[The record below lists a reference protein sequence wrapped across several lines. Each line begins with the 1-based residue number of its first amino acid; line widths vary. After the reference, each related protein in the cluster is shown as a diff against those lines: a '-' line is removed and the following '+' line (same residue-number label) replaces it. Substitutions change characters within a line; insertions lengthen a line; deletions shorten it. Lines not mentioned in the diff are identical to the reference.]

1 MDYRCMM
8 GMRIREKREE
18 LNLTQTELGAALGL
32 NKSTIQRYETGK
44 ITKIKLPVINAIAEY
59 LNVDPAW
66 LKGITNDPVNYDDP
80 DLIAEIPQAI
90 IEHFDGNIKKAYAA
104 WKAADTDNETSTKAA
119 DVKLTEKEVTV
130 ALAYRAHPN
139 EQTAVDRI
147 LEINGEAQNDDEEFV
162 YAVARGGNGGVIKL
176 KKRPGAGSI
185 LDRPTYKG
193 GSL

>member
-59 LNVDPAW
+59 LNVAPAW

-104 WKAADTDNETSTKAA
+104 WKAADTDNETSTKM
-119 DVKLTEKEVTV
+119 
-130 ALAYRAHPN
+130 
-139 EQTAVDRI
+139 AVDRI

>member
-1 MDYRCMM
+1 MSLKERLKFAMDNKLVRQVDIVENT
-8 GMRIREKREE
+8 GIPK
-18 LNLTQTELGAALGL
+18 AAISNYLAG
-32 NKSTIQRYETGK
+32 RYEPTGER
-44 ITKIKLPVINAIAEY
+44 LAVIAEY
-59 LNVDPAW
+59 LGVSPAW
-66 LKGITNDPVNYDDP
+66 LKGYTNDPINYDDP

-119 DVKLTEKEVTV
+119 DVKLSEKEVTV

-185 LDRPTYKG
+185 LDRPPYKG